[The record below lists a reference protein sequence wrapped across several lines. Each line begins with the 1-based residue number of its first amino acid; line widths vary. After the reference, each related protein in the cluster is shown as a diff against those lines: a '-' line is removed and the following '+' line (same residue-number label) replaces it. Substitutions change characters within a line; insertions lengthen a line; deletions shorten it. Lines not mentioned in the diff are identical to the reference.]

1 MPAYFP
7 ALEQIAIRLS
17 ESFAAGMWQGAV
29 IALGCALM
37 LRWARGGDASLRF
50 RVWAMSFAGM
60 AALAGLP
67 LLAAEFRG
75 ATVLPEAGVATLH
88 APVILDARWSMV
100 VAGLWAVVSV
110 YRLGTLGMHVARV
123 RRIWK
128 AATPLT
134 LELAEFQGV
143 LGRVMVCE
151 SADVD
156 RPGVIGFFG
165 PRILLPVG
173 LAARLTGDEMK
184 QLLLHEMEHLRRRD
198 DWTNL
203 AQKLLLAVFPL
214 HLPLLWAERQ
224 LCREREIA
232 CDEGVVRQTLAPR
245 AYASCLARLAEER
258 LQGAAEGLS
267 LGAWRRRSEVV
278 ERVHALLRRGPKLS
292 ERETRVAAVGFSAVL
307 LAAGIGLAHAPQLVA
322 FAPPAAAEVA
332 SEKVPVPAERQVTAE
347 GRVQPVALKVS
358 RKALKHVPKA
368 ELLAE
373 RFAGDEISAGFEAGA
388 QMDSAEPAWVVL
400 TDWEP
405 MAATRSDAQAKA
417 TSRPGTMVELIWTV
431 PVAQHPRV
439 AAVPVE
445 NGWLVFQL

>member
-29 IALGCALM
+29 IAAGCALM

-75 ATVLPEAGVATLH
+75 STVLPEGGVGALN
-88 APVILDARWSMV
+88 APVVVDARWSLV
-100 VAGLWAVVSV
+100 VAALWTAVSL
-110 YRLGTLGMHVARV
+110 YRLGLLGAHVARV

-128 AATPLT
+128 AAKA
-134 LELAEFQGV
+134 LELSGLQEI
-143 LGRVMVCE
+143 LGRVTVCE
-151 SADVD
+151 STDVD
-156 RPGVIGFFG
+156 RPGVIGFFR
-165 PRILLPVG
+165 PRILLPAG
-173 LAARLTGDEMK
+173 LAQRLTADEMK

-232 CDEGVVRQTLAPR
+232 CDEGVVRQTMAPR

-258 LQGAAEGLS
+258 LHGTAEGLS
-267 LGAWRRRSEVV
+267 LGAWRRRF
-278 ERVHALLRRGPKLS
+278 R
-292 ERETRVAAVGFSAVL
+292 
-307 LAAGIGLAHAPQLVA
+307 
-322 FAPPAAAEVA
+322 
-332 SEKVPVPAERQVTAE
+332 
-347 GRVQPVALKVS
+347 S
-358 RKALKHVPKA
+358 RK
-368 ELLAE
+368 
-373 RFAGDEISAGFEAGA
+373 
-388 QMDSAEPAWVVL
+388 
-400 TDWEP
+400 
-405 MAATRSDAQAKA
+405 
-417 TSRPGTMVELIWTV
+417 WTV
-431 PVAQHPRV
+431 GWCPPRRQ
-439 AAVPVE
+439 AA
-445 NGWLVFQL
+445 LA

>member
-29 IALGCALM
+29 ISAGCTLM

-75 ATVLPEAGVATLH
+75 STVLPDGSVGALN
-88 APVILDARWSMV
+88 APVVVDARWSLV
-100 VAGLWAVVSV
+100 VAGLWAAVSL
-110 YRLGTLGMHVARV
+110 YRLGLLGAHVARV
-123 RRIWK
+123 RRIWMAAK
-128 AATPLT
+128 A
-134 LELAEFQGV
+134 LELSGLQEI
-143 LGRVMVCE
+143 LGRVTVCE
-151 SADVD
+151 SSDVD
-156 RPGVIGFFG
+156 RPGVIGFFR
-165 PRILLPVG
+165 PRILLPTG
-173 LAARLTGDEMK
+173 LAGRLTADEVK

-232 CDEGVVRQTLAPR
+232 CDEGVVRQTMAPR

-258 LQGAAEGLS
+258 LQGPAEGLS

-278 ERVHALLRRGPKLS
+278 ERVHALLRRGPRLS
-292 ERETRVAAVGFSAVL
+292 ERQARVAAVGFSAL
-307 LAAGIGLAHAPQLVA
+307 LIVAGFALAHAPQMVA
-322 FAPPAAAEVA
+322 FASPAAATVA
-332 SEKVPVPAERQVTAE
+332 SAKVPTGTPNGAIAS
-347 GRVQPVALKVS
+347 VQPVALKVA
-358 RKALKHVPKA
+358 RKAVKHAPKA
-368 ELLAE
+368 ALLTDGVGRDEFAE
-373 RFAGDEISAGFEAGA
+373 SFEAGA
-388 QMDSAEPAWVVL
+388 RLDSAQPAWVVL
-400 TDWEP
+400 TDWQP
-405 MAATRSDAQAKA
+405 VAATKNG
-417 TSRPGTMVELIWTV
+417 TPPKGMSRPGTVVELIWTV
-431 PVAQHPRV
+431 PVVQHPRV

-445 NGWLVFQL
+445 DGWLVFQL